1 MRWRRNRP
9 RRNWRRFL
17 SDLFE
22 SFLDGVFDVWD

>member
-1 MRWRRNRP
+1 MRKRRKH

-17 SDLFE
+17 SDLFD